1 MRITVSTDEKES
13 RMAILM
19 ILEWQG
25 VTADDYERVNALMG
39 IRSDA
44 DAPEGLL
51 VHTAAVDDS
60 GDVIVADLWESEAAL
75 GRFTQA
81 QLMPALQQAGL
92 PAAEPRMFTVP
103 NRLRGKSP
111 DASVLTIVELEG
123 ATTDDYDRLAAE
135 MPDEHTDG
143 SHPSHEHV
151 AASDGETLIVVD
163 QWPSLAAFN
172 AFIGS
177 RVAKAAETT
186 GADMSSMRVRTPQVH
201 NRIRGEARTTA

>member
-1 MRITVSTDEKES
+1 
-13 RMAILM
+13 MAILM
-19 ILEWQG
+19 ILDWQG
-25 VTADDYERVNALMG
+25 VTADDYDRVRELMG

-51 VHTAAVDDS
+51 VHTAAVEDS
-60 GDVIVADLWESEAAL
+60 GDVLVADVWESEAAL
-75 GRFTQA
+75 GRFTQT
-81 QLMPALQQAGL
+81 QMMPAIQEAGL
-92 PAAEPRMFTVP
+92 PAAEPRIFTVH

-123 ATTDDYDRLAAE
+123 ATTNDYDRLAAE

-163 QWPSLAAFN
+163 QWPSLEAFN
-172 AFIGS
+172 AFVGS
-177 RVAKAAETT
+177 KVANAAETT
-186 GADMSSMRVRTPQVH
+186 GADLSSMRVRTPKLH